1 MKANSWRQMPL
12 QGGAHSLRGR
22 PVPVNAVSPTP
33 RPISAIRSGWLR
45 PGGRSHLRHG
55 PSRCWRVLGTQ
66 VLLLPS
72 PPKHKPGVGADEDV
86 CRKRGLVF
94 SARWTPPS
102 SRSSVTRP
110 DSSKDKRREA
120 ERDRGSGRLGQGSRI
135 VAGTFWTVPWSD
147 LPTGQVD
154 SKRRA

>member
-22 PVPVNAVSPTP
+22 PSPVNAAPL
-33 RPISAIRSGWLR
+33 PISATRSGWLR

-55 PSRCWRVLGTQ
+55 HSTCWRVLGTQ

-72 PPKHKPGVGADEDV
+72 PPKHKPGIGADEEPGILRQVD
-86 CRKRGLVF
+86 
-94 SARWTPPS
+94 PPGS
-102 SRSSVTRP
+102 CSSVAHP
-110 DSSKDKRREA
+110 DSSKEDKRREA
-120 ERDRGSGRLGQGSRI
+120 ERDTESRRLGQGSRI

-147 LPTGQVD
+147 LPTSQVD
-154 SKRRA
+154 RKRRA